1 MYKTNTGKYCHHC
14 GADIHTHSMLD
25 GREITWY
32 DVCSDNC
39 VTDITIK
46 RLNDERLIAINK
58 LESLNTS
65 IAIARTF
72 RTNEAKL
79 AEAVRL
85 TEAVANEC
93 GVSISQLASNLG
105 KKEL

>member
-14 GADIHTHSMLD
+14 GADIHTHSKLD

-39 VTDITIK
+39 VTEITIN
-46 RLNDERLIAINK
+46 RLNDELLIAMNR
-58 LESLNTS
+58 LEALKTS
-65 IAIARTF
+65 IAIAGKY
-72 RTNEAKL
+72 RTNDAKL

-85 TEAVANEC
+85 TEAVAKEC
-93 GVSISQLASNLG
+93 GVPLNQLASNLG